1 MLSQIYNKN
10 IFLKNKEIEIAL
22 LQNTFIDSFK
32 IKKIYPNKIKII
44 IFEKKPIAILINKK
58 KNYIS
63 KNRANRI

>member
-10 IFLKNKEIEIAL
+10 IFFLKNKEIEIAL

-58 KNYIS
+58 K
-63 KNRANRI
+63 KLHK